1 VRLSALVEERTRE
14 LKETHFATLN
24 LLEDLRKENYIR
36 KKSEEALR
44 QSEER
49 FRAVAQSA
57 NDAIITTDSNG
68 IILGWNRGAQI
79 IFGYTEEEITG
90 KNLEII
96 MPQPYAKTY
105 NINHQVNVKDRTP
118 HIIDKTV
125 ELYGLRKD
133 RNEFPLELSLA
144 EWETASGKYYT
155 GIIRDITERKQSELL
170 IQKRSEELRIAKDH
184 AEQSDRLKSAFLA
197 NMSHEIR
204 TPMNGILGFSALLKE
219 PNLTG
224 EEKQQ
229 YISVIEKAGTRMLN
243 IINDIIDISK
253 IEAGLMELN
262 IGESDINEQ
271 IEYIYTFFKPEV
283 EAKGMKISYK
293 NALPAKEATIKT
305 DREKLFAI
313 LTNLVKNAI
322 KYSEDGHIEFGYYK
336 IAATEHAPLL
346 QFYVKD
352 TGIGVPKDRQEAI
365 FDRFVQ
371 ADIGDTRAFQGAGLG
386 LSISKAYVEMLG
398 GKIWVES
405 DPEGASG
412 RKGSTFYFTIPFNAE
427 IKPKLLT
434 KQMNSQI
441 KEVSQVDS
449 DVPKLKILIAED
461 DVISEK
467 LIALAIKMF
476 CKEIFKVRTGV
487 EAVEV
492 CRNNPDMDLILMD
505 IKMPILDG
513 LKAAKQIREF
523 NKNVVI
529 IAQTANALAGDRENS
544 INAGCN
550 DYITK
555 PFGRNALIAII
566 EKHLR
571 L

>member
-1 VRLSALVEERTRE
+1 MDNKKLKILAIDDNRDNLIIIKALVNEAFPEASVYLALDGIKGIEMAIAENPDVILLDIIMPLMDGFEVCQMLKADKKLNDIPVVFVTALKGDRESRIRALESGAEAFLAKPIDLSELTAQIRAMVKIKAANTEKHNEKVRLSALVEERTRE

-57 NDAIITTDSNG
+57 NDAIITTDSYG

-96 MPQPYAKTY
+96 MPQPYAKSY
-105 NINHQVNVKDRTP
+105 NENHQVKVKDTIS
-118 HIIDKTV
+118 HNIGKTV
-125 ELYGLRKD
+125 ELYGLRND

-197 NMSHEIR
+197 NMRHEIR

-224 EEKQQ
+224 EEKLQ

-271 IEYIYTFFKPEV
+271 IEYI
-283 EAKGMKISYK
+283 
-293 NALPAKEATIKT
+293 
-305 DREKLFAI
+305 
-313 LTNLVKNAI
+313 
-322 KYSEDGHIEFGYYK
+322 
-336 IAATEHAPLL
+336 
-346 QFYVKD
+346 
-352 TGIGVPKDRQEAI
+352 
-365 FDRFVQ
+365 
-371 ADIGDTRAFQGAGLG
+371 
-386 LSISKAYVEMLG
+386 
-398 GKIWVES
+398 
-405 DPEGASG
+405 
-412 RKGSTFYFTIPFNAE
+412 
-427 IKPKLLT
+427 
-434 KQMNSQI
+434 
-441 KEVSQVDS
+441 
-449 DVPKLKILIAED
+449 
-461 DVISEK
+461 
-467 LIALAIKMF
+467 
-476 CKEIFKVRTGV
+476 
-487 EAVEV
+487 
-492 CRNNPDMDLILMD
+492 
-505 IKMPILDG
+505 
-513 LKAAKQIREF
+513 
-523 NKNVVI
+523 
-529 IAQTANALAGDRENS
+529 
-544 INAGCN
+544 
-550 DYITK
+550 
-555 PFGRNALIAII
+555 
-566 EKHLR
+566 
-571 L
+571 